1 MIQSMTAYASGTAS
15 TEQGVLTW
23 ELRSVNQRFLDFS
36 LRLPEEFR
44 MLDGRLRELLK
55 SRLSRGKI
63 EATLKFQADPTAASA
78 ELRLN
83 EELASALGQ
92 LLTQLAERTG
102 SAQQADLGRL
112 LGWPGL
118 VIQQRA
124 DFSAEQ
130 EQAEILFRQ
139 VLDQLVAARTVE
151 GRAISEML
159 KVRLNGIEQEVEK
172 VSALLPNIRQ
182 GLENRFRER
191 LAAIEAPVETGRVEQ
206 ELVLL
211 LQKLDIDE
219 EIDRLRA
226 HLSEFRRV
234 LGIDDPIGRRLDF
247 LLQEMNR
254 EANTI
259 GSKAQVADT
268 GQAAIEIKVLIEQMR
283 EQIQNVE

>member
-259 GSKAQVADT
+259 GSKASDAETTRHSV
-268 GQAAIEIKVLIEQMR
+268 ELKVLIEQMR